1 MFVKTIIENI
11 ESARDNYVV
20 LINIIIRIIIIISVF
35 HYRIFKEI
43 NFFLNEKTKK
53 EITITIKVEISK
65 KNRED
70 FVFLK
75 VDFSVLKIF

>member
-1 MFVKTIIENI
+1 VCSIIEFLKK
-11 ESARDNYVV
+11 
-20 LINIIIRIIIIISVF
+20 LI
-35 HYRIFKEI
+35 
-43 NFFLNEKTKK
+43 FFLNEKTKK